1 MKYRAEIDGLRAVAV
16 LPVIF
21 FHAGF
26 APFAGGFVGV
36 DVFFVISGY
45 LITSLI
51 AEELKTGSFSLAGFY
66 DRRARRILPALFF
79 VVLCCIPVA
88 WFILLPKDL
97 TEFLHSVM
105 AVGMFAS
112 NILFWLQSG
121 YFDTAAELKP
131 LLHTWSLAVEEQFY
145 IIFPL
150 LLMALWRFGLRP
162 LIAVLAVLFFISLSL
177 AEWGA
182 LAYPSATFFLLHARG
197 WELLIGAFAALYL
210 QGRGGIRAGRVGDG
224 LAAAG
229 LLAIAAAVVLFD
241 GRTPF
246 PGLYALVPTVGT
258 ALVILFAAPG
268 TLTHRLLSLRACVGI
283 GLISYS
289 MYLWHQPLFV
299 FSRYLFGLPQGSY
312 LFLALTVLTL
322 LLAWITW
329 RFIERPFRKKHFRVR
344 TVLITAAA
352 ASIGILTLGVN
363 LPKQIRPAFDALD
376 LQTQWQG
383 WTKCYP
389 FGTREEAGGRCSIL
403 DDNAAPTSA
412 IIGDSHAQHLAFG
425 IREVFADTTENPII
439 FVSGGCFPVV
449 TKGRE
454 IDGFMQCAQDFIDK
468 SIAYAI
474 EDQGIK
480 QVVLSGYGVWELLRR
495 RAHEPEHLDPAEIEQ
510 RQALLLEG
518 LQETVGRLLASGK
531 QVLLISDNPEMIHSP
546 VHCSTRAAGWFGKC
560 PLRLAREDVDRS
572 LREMDQIIEKLKLS
586 HPELHVHDPRAVFCD
601 AEFCYSG
608 TAAQSWYRDHDHLTP
623 AGAVRL
629 VEDAVG
635 RPE

>member
-16 LPVIF
+16 LPVIL

-26 APFAGGFVGV
+26 APFSGGFVGV

-51 AEELKTGSFSLAGFY
+51 AEELETGRFSLAGFY

-79 VVLCCIPVA
+79 VVLCSAPIA

-97 TEFLHSVM
+97 TEFFHSVM

-150 LLMALWRFGLRP
+150 LLMALWRFGAKVL
-162 LIAVLAVLFFISLSL
+162 LAVLIVLFGVSLSL

-182 LAYPSATFFLLHARG
+182 HAHPSATFFLLHSRG

-210 QGRGGIRAGRVGDG
+210 RGGGGIRAGIAGEA

-229 LLAIAAAVVLFD
+229 LLAIAMAVVLFD

-246 PGLYALVPTVGT
+246 PGLYALVPTLGT
-258 ALVILFAAPG
+258 VLVILFAAEG
-268 TLTHRLLSLRACVGI
+268 TVINRLLSLRACVGI

-299 FSRYLFGLPQGSY
+299 FSRYLFGLQQGSY
-312 LFLALTVLTL
+312 LFLVLSLITL
-322 LLAWITW
+322 VLAWISW
-329 RFIERPFRKKHFRVR
+329 RFVERPFRQKRFAIR
-344 TVLITAAA
+344 TVLMTAAV
-352 ASIGILTLGVN
+352 ASIGIMSLGIS
-363 LPKQIRPAFDALD
+363 LPKYITPRFDELD

-383 WTKCYP
+383 WTICEP
-389 FGTREEAGGRCSIL
+389 FGAFKDAGGRCSIL
-403 DDNAAPTSA
+403 SDDAAPTVA
-412 IIGDSHAQHLAFG
+412 VIGDSHAQHLAFG
-425 IREVFADTTENPII
+425 IREVFDGTGENPII
-439 FVSGGCFPVV
+439 FVSGGCFPVL
-449 TKGRE
+449 TQGRE
-454 IDGFMQCAQDFIDK
+454 FDGFMQCAQDFIDK
-468 SIAYAI
+468 SVAYVL
-474 EDQGIK
+474 EDQGI
-480 QVVLSGYGVWELLRR
+480 QRVILSGYGVWELLRR
-495 RAHEPEHLDPAEIEQ
+495 RAHEPETLDPAEIEM

-518 LQETVGRLLASGK
+518 LRETVGQLQAAGK
-531 QVLLISDNPEMIHSP
+531 HVLLISDTPEMIDNP
-546 VHCSTRAAGWFGKC
+546 THCSTRAAGWFGKC
-560 PLRLAREDVDRS
+560 PFRLSRGDVDRS
-572 LREMDQIIEKLKLS
+572 LREMDQIIKDLKAS
-586 HPELHVHDPRAVFCD
+586 HPALEVYDPREVFCD
-601 AEFCYSG
+601 IEFCYSG
-608 TAAQSWYRDHDHLTP
+608 APAQNWYRDHDHLTP

-629 VEDAVG
+629 VEGALG
-635 RPE
+635 RSE